1 MSQNTSCIFYL
12 SPWTHKASSKYV
24 IDGNFPLHVLISTYT
39 IISRWIRTTCH
50 CQKTAKDNTKIL
62 SLSNDYVVA
71 VVSLLTASG
80 SVLPSSYK
88 VLTNA
93 SSGRY
98 NRRLVR
104 DTYEV
109 VVPRLQG
116 PFFCTDL
123 KYICGAWEAR
133 KKTNIYICGTQV
145 SDRHQY

>member
-1 MSQNTSCIFYL
+1 
-12 SPWTHKASSKYV
+12 
-24 IDGNFPLHVLISTYT
+24 
-39 IISRWIRTTCH
+39 
-50 CQKTAKDNTKIL
+50 
-62 SLSNDYVVA
+62 VVA

-116 PFFCTDL
+116 PFFLYWSEVYMWSLGGT
-123 KYICGAWEAR
+123 
-133 KKTNIYICGTQV
+133 KKIYIYSTQV
-145 SDRHQY
+145 SDRQQYWI